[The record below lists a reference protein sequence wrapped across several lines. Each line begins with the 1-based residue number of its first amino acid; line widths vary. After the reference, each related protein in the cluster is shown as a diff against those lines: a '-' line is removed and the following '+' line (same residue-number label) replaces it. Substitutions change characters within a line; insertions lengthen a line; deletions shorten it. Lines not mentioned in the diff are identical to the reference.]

1 MSVAQLPRWQTVPE
15 VAAEVGFSEWTIR
28 KEIAEGRLRAR
39 RVGRC
44 VRVLD
49 EDKAAWMRG
58 REDGVVSTAT
68 HERNTS

>member
-1 MSVAQLPRWQTVPE
+1 VTVAHLPHWFTVPE
-15 VAAEVGFSEWTIR
+15 FAAEVGFSEWTIR

-49 EDKAAWMRG
+49 EDGAEWKRG
-58 REDGVVSTAT
+58 RRDEAS
-68 HERNTS
+68 